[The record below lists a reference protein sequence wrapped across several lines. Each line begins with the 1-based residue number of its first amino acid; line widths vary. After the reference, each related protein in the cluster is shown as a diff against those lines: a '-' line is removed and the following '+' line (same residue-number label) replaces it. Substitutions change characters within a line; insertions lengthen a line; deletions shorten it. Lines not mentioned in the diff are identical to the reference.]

1 MAEEKKKER
10 VQNKNLTKMGK
21 ARGLTSEEAQ
31 KIGRKGGIK
40 SGQVRKARKTLK
52 EELIAL
58 LGNEI
63 DGKTMQEK
71 MSLAMIIEAMAGNTK
86 AFTAIRDTIGESPKN
101 EIELS
106 QDKPFEVNISI
117 KKKE

>member
-10 VQNKNLTKMGK
+10 PQNKNLTKKGK

-40 SGQVRKARKTLK
+40 SGQVRKARKTLR

-58 LGNEI
+58 LESKM
-63 DGKTMQEK
+63 DGKTLQEK
-71 MSLAMIIEAMAGNTK
+71 ISLSIITEAMAGNTK

-106 QDKPFEVNISI
+106 QDKPFEVNITI
-117 KKKE
+117 KKK

>member
-1 MAEEKKKER
+1 MAEEKRKER
-10 VQNKNLTKMGK
+10 PQNKNLTKKGK

-31 KIGRKGGIK
+31 RIGRKGGKK
-40 SGQVRKARKTLK
+40 SAEVRKARKTLK

-58 LGNEI
+58 LGTEI

-71 MSLAMIIEAMAGNTK
+71 MSLSMITEAIAGNTK
-86 AFTAIRDTIGESPKN
+86 AFTAIRDTIGENPKN

-117 KKKE
+117 KKK

>member
-10 VQNKNLTKMGK
+10 PQNKNLTKKGK

-31 KIGRKGGIK
+31 RIGRKGGIK
-40 SGQVRKARKTLK
+40 SGQVRKARKTLR

-58 LGNEI
+58 LESKT
-63 DGKTMQEK
+63 DGKTFQEK
-71 MSLAMIIEAMAGNTK
+71 ISFSLIQEAMTGNTK

-117 KKKE
+117 KKK